1 MEKKMDRRK
10 INAAA
15 KKIRLLVLDVDGVL
29 TDGSIILDNDGNEL
43 KAFHVRDGH
52 GLKMLGESGINV
64 AIITGRSSKVVAR
77 RAAELGITDVYQG
90 CHNKAQAYEKL
101 LEKFGLKDSEV
112 AYVGDDVVDIPIL
125 KRVGLPVAVAD
136 AVDEAR
142 KHALLVT
149 KNRGG
154 RGAVREVTDLLLRAT
169 GRWKELMNENNK
181 A

>member
-1 MEKKMDRRK
+1 MERKMDRRK

-15 KKIRLLVLDVDGVL
+15 KKIRMLVLDVDGVM
-29 TDGSIILDNDGNEL
+29 TDGSIILDNEGNEF
-43 KAFHVRDGH
+43 KSFHVRDGH
-52 GLKMLGESGINV
+52 GLKLLGDSGLKV
-64 AIITGRSSKVVAR
+64 AIITGRNSKVVAR
-77 RAAELGITDVYQG
+77 RAAELRITNVFQG
-90 CHNKAQAYEKL
+90 CHNKMEAYEQL

-112 AYVGDDVVDIPIL
+112 AYVGDDIVDIPVL

-136 AVDEAR
+136 AAYEAK

-154 RGAVREVTDLLLRAT
+154 RGAVREVTDLLLTAS
-169 GRWKELMNENNK
+169 GKWKELMNENDK

>member
-1 MEKKMDRRK
+1 MKKKTDQRK

-29 TDGSIILDNDGNEL
+29 TDGSIFLDNDGNEL
-43 KAFHVRDGH
+43 KAFNVRDGH
-52 GLKMLGESGINV
+52 GIRMLSESGITV
-64 AIITGRSSKVVAR
+64 AIITGRNSRVVER
-77 RAAELGITDVYQG
+77 RAAELGIVNLYQG
-90 CHNKAQAYEKL
+90 CHIKTEAYEQL
-101 LEKFGLKDSEV
+101 LKKFELAESEV

-125 KRVGLPVAVAD
+125 KRVGLPVVVAD

-149 KNRGG
+149 KNCGG
-154 RGAVREVTDLLLRAT
+154 RGAVREVTDLLLKAA
-169 GRWKELMNENNK
+169 GRWNELMNEHNK